1 MNGQDLWSKTGLPP
15 IVPPK
20 YHKQPGRPKRV
31 RRREVDEPSNAS
43 VKMRRMF
50 TIISCT
56 KCGRDGHNV
65 RTCYFQ
71 KK

>member
-15 IVPPK
+15 IVLPK